1 MSKLKWGKRVLKSV
15 FKAGRV
21 RERYALNTPKKK
33 TAAKAFVAGAGG
45 SLAGSYIH
53 DRIKEKRDKMR
64 K

>member
-1 MSKLKWGKRVLKSV
+1 MSKIKWGKKAVKGV
-15 FKAGRV
+15 FKAGRL
-21 RERYALNTPKKK
+21 RERYSLRGPKKK

-64 K
+64 G